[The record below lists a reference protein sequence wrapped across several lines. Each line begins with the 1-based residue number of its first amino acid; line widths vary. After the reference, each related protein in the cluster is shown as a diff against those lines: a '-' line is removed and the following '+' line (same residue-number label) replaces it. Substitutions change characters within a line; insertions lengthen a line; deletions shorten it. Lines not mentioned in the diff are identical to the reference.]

1 MGKDCV
7 KLLVSDALTRNYI
20 VVKDTRFVHA
30 TISCFKTFNLFIA
43 RYMSSFDMPFS
54 SAFSTSQDYNSSLS

>member
-20 VVKDTRFVHA
+20 VKKIHV
-30 TISCFKTFNLFIA
+30 L
-43 RYMSSFDMPFS
+43 YMQL
-54 SAFSTSQDYNSSLS
+54 SAALKRLICSLRDI